1 MTAIL
6 ASGFVE
12 DIENHENESGREAVE
27 MVAFSAAYDAPAAS
41 TDLQE
46 QVAALALRMGS
57 VENKLDRLLDLLK
70 TNK

>member
-1 MTAIL
+1 
-6 ASGFVE
+6 
-12 DIENHENESGREAVE
+12 
-27 MVAFSAAYDAPAAS
+27 MVAFSTAYDAPGVAS

-70 TNK
+70 